1 MLLCYIEERF
11 YFLNLRGKITTFL
24 RDMQVFEHESAELVD
39 FDGEMSKKMNIRRES
54 ERELAGL
61 AASTKPSKASG
72 SKSRCPNIILDP
84 RVRLL
89 RTQETKSADNI
100 RGNGRRW

>member
-39 FDGEMSKKMNIRRES
+39 FDGEMSKNHRDALPNNEHTEGKREGTRGIS
-54 ERELAGL
+54 REH
-61 AASTKPSKASG
+61 
-72 SKSRCPNIILDP
+72 
-84 RVRLL
+84 
-89 RTQETKSADNI
+89 
-100 RGNGRRW
+100 